1 MSPRNAR
8 RHTHK
13 ILPTWI
19 PKPEHLNKDDINR
32 HANMDKSGAQGA
44 STLVKELQAAKE
56 CREWEK

>member
-19 PKPEHLNKDDINR
+19 PKPDLNKTDINR
-32 HANMDKSGAQGA
+32 HANMDKRGAQGA

-56 CREWEK
+56 CQEWEK

>member
-13 ILPTWI
+13 ILPTWTR
-19 PKPEHLNKDDINR
+19 KPDLHKDDINR
-32 HANMDKSGAQGA
+32 RANIHKRGAQGA

-56 CREWEK
+56 CPEWEK

>member
-19 PKPEHLNKDDINR
+19 RKPDLNKDDINR
-32 HANMDKSGAQGA
+32 RANMDKRGAQGA
-44 STLVKELQAAKE
+44 STLVRELQAAKE
-56 CREWEK
+56 GREWEK